1 MPHSIRNDPR
11 LFKDDVDIRFSRTLN
26 SCKLPQIRIDFLNT
40 FLLTYRV
47 FTDSITVIE
56 ALKRVHYNPEM
67 QLNAMSSSSLHDS
80 SGSLDGETGLPK
92 AAGQAANQGG
102 AAGGNHGEGGSGSG
116 GSGGGGAVGHHLHP
130 SASPGHSHH
139 HHHHH
144 HGTLLNIN
152 MAGQSTGPV
161 AGVSAANELVST
173 TIEYDYGRRVS
184 TSSVLSDIAELG
196 GEGGGGGVGGRGGG
210 HHHHHHHRESLIAE
224 VQQVSSR
231 EQQQAKEMQLFSAS
245 SPLIRNSQHWR
256 LSYRKFE
263 EEQARERYLKRM
275 NNRQQHGSISSTSS
289 SVMGGGGSVVGGVGG
304 GGGGGPPNQLS
315 QTQQQQVQ
323 QQQQEGNIFILPAGE
338 PMLAPAIT
346 DPIAVPVP
354 PPPSPEVPGYYQKE
368 MAKREKEKQFQAA
381 IGNDSCSGSGSGSD
395 NSHDGSPTS
404 TNSAEETTQLHY
416 QQLQQQQQQQ
426 FWRRPG
432 VQSSARGGA
441 SSSPAS
447 VSSAAAAL
455 QVPAHSQS
463 MDTLTDGHGCSS
475 LSSATS
481 SATLVGSDS
490 KSGSPRPSPVRKSPP
505 NGSDFPTAAGSHSPF
520 GQTASQQQ
528 QQQQMGNSRA
538 AADEADM
545 EDDGMEGEEQEE
557 EEVGDDEEE
566 EEYVEGR
573 YKSTNPFATPIRR
586 KSTSQQQQQQPIQSQ
601 LSEGTPPPT
610 PPLPGTPPSRK
621 HSTISTGTGHSAT
634 SQATPPPISSVG
646 SCFVLPSKAHQQQQQ
661 PSAPVKSGGASVT
674 PVRAVSPGAG
684 RGRGHHPT
692 APSGRLSATSTT
704 LTMNYLRVRGAG
716 SKRGSGSSETESA
729 AAGGGAGGGS
739 GSTSVTPRSS
749 FQTDTTGISTP
760 RSSFQHPDSP
770 QMSSKAGV
778 VVTSSRATSRRSSTA
793 SAASAFAV
801 ATAASSNP
809 PEPTDPLMRMQ
820 MMNMAGG
827 GGAASRGS
835 SRFSSATGADL
846 KIPGAGGGGGGGG
859 SLAGS
864 ISGPLGPRRRR
875 TRRPRTAA
883 TMRVLNVL
891 RHWVSKHSQ
900 DFENDERLLKVT
912 TDFLEELVHNTNLL
926 PAEHKAAVQ
935 LQQMIAKQT
944 LDAKEKV
951 DLDVL
956 LAPPITP
963 SRDNIETLS
972 ALEIAE
978 CMTFIDHNIFVRI
991 QSEEFLGQAWMKD
1004 EKTVNAFHILLMT
1017 KHFNDVSR
1025 MVASEI
1031 LRLPEIPKRV
1041 SVIEKW
1047 AAVADICRCL
1057 HNFNGVLQ
1065 ICAAF
1070 TNSSVFRLKRTW
1082 EKLNKTQTKQTI
1094 DKLQNLVS
1102 TDGRFR
1108 NMREALHRCDPPCIP
1123 YLGMYLTDLSF
1134 IEEGTPNFT
1143 DDGLLNF
1150 SKMRMIAHVIR
1161 EIRHFQQTPYK
1172 IEHNPRV
1179 TNYLLDTSRHL
1190 GDEVLYQMSL
1200 CLEPRLSRL
1209 GSRAT
1214 TVVNA
1219 TSPSSAGTTFATATT
1234 TSQSHQ

>member
-1 MPHSIRNDPR
+1 NDPR

-26 SCKLPQIRIDFLNT
+26 SCKLPQIRYASPERLFERLTDLRFLSIDFLNT

-92 AAGQAANQGG
+92 GQAANQGG
-102 AAGGNHGEGGSGSG
+102 AAG
-116 GSGGGGAVGHHLHP
+116 V
-130 SASPGHSHH
+130 
-139 HHHHH
+139 
-144 HGTLLNIN
+144 
-152 MAGQSTGPV
+152 
-161 AGVSAANELVST
+161 
-173 TIEYDYGRRVS
+173 
-184 TSSVLSDIAELG
+184 
-196 GEGGGGGVGGRGGG
+196 
-210 HHHHHHHRESLIAE
+210 
-224 VQQVSSR
+224 
-231 EQQQAKEMQLFSAS
+231 
-245 SPLIRNSQHWR
+245 
-256 LSYRKFE
+256 E

-275 NNRQQHGSISSTSS
+275 NNRQQYGSISSTSS

-315 QTQQQQVQ
+315 QAQQQQQ

-368 MAKREKEKQFQAA
+368 MAKREKEKQFPVNFILSTTTTTTQQAA
-381 IGNDSCSGSGSGSD
+381 IGNDSCSGSGSGSGSD

-426 FWRRPG
+426 FGAIQASSPQRG
-432 VQSSARGGA
+432 ASNSNAQQTGGGGGGGGKQQSKSNELLLLSATANATAVVGSRGGA

-505 NGSDFPTAAGSHSPF
+505 NGSDFPTAGGHSPF
-520 GQTASQQQ
+520 AQTMAQQQ

-545 EDDGMEGEEQEE
+545 EDDGMEGEEQE
-557 EEVGDDEEE
+557 DEEE

-586 KSTSQQQQQQPIQSQ
+586 KSTSQQQQQPIQSQ

-661 PSAPVKSGGASVT
+661 PSAPAVKSGGASADARSSSLT
-674 PVRAVSPGAG
+674 GSGG
-684 RGRGHHPT
+684 GHHPT

-820 MMNMAGG
+820 MMNMRE
-827 GGAASRGS
+827 SM
-835 SRFSSATGADL
+835 
-846 KIPGAGGGGGGGG
+846 
-859 SLAGS
+859 
-864 ISGPLGPRRRR
+864 IS
-875 TRRPRTAA
+875 TAA

-1082 EKLNKTQTKQTI
+1082 EKLNKTTKQTI

>member
-1 MPHSIRNDPR
+1 M
-11 LFKDDVDIRFSRTLN
+11 
-26 SCKLPQIRIDFLNT
+26 
-40 FLLTYRV
+40 
-47 FTDSITVIE
+47 
-56 ALKRVHYNPEM
+56 
-67 QLNAMSSSSLHDS
+67 
-80 SGSLDGETGLPK
+80 
-92 AAGQAANQGG
+92 
-102 AAGGNHGEGGSGSG
+102 
-116 GSGGGGAVGHHLHP
+116 
-130 SASPGHSHH
+130 
-139 HHHHH
+139 
-144 HGTLLNIN
+144 
-152 MAGQSTGPV
+152 
-161 AGVSAANELVST
+161 
-173 TIEYDYGRRVS
+173 
-184 TSSVLSDIAELG
+184 
-196 GEGGGGGVGGRGGG
+196 
-210 HHHHHHHRESLIAE
+210 
-224 VQQVSSR
+224 
-231 EQQQAKEMQLFSAS
+231 
-245 SPLIRNSQHWR
+245 
-256 LSYRKFE
+256 
-263 EEQARERYLKRM
+263 ER
-275 NNRQQHGSISSTSS
+275 
-289 SVMGGGGSVVGGVGG
+289 
-304 GGGGGPPNQLS
+304 
-315 QTQQQQVQ
+315 
-323 QQQQEGNIFILPAGE
+323 
-338 PMLAPAIT
+338 
-346 DPIAVPVP
+346 
-354 PPPSPEVPGYYQKE
+354 
-368 MAKREKEKQFQAA
+368 
-381 IGNDSCSGSGSGSD
+381 
-395 NSHDGSPTS
+395 
-404 TNSAEETTQLHY
+404 
-416 QQLQQQQQQQ
+416 
-426 FWRRPG
+426 
-432 VQSSARGGA
+432 
-441 SSSPAS
+441 
-447 VSSAAAAL
+447 
-455 QVPAHSQS
+455 
-463 MDTLTDGHGCSS
+463 
-475 LSSATS
+475 
-481 SATLVGSDS
+481 
-490 KSGSPRPSPVRKSPP
+490 
-505 NGSDFPTAAGSHSPF
+505 
-520 GQTASQQQ
+520 
-528 QQQQMGNSRA
+528 
-538 AADEADM
+538 
-545 EDDGMEGEEQEE
+545 EEQE
-557 EEVGDDEEE
+557 DEEE

-661 PSAPVKSGGASVT
+661 PSAPVKSGGASADARSSSLT
-674 PVRAVSPGAG
+674 GG
-684 RGRGHHPT
+684 GGGGHHPT

-827 GGAASRGS
+827 GGGGAASRGS

-864 ISGPLGPRRRR
+864 ISGPSGAQAAANAAAAVAANAARCKRESMIS
-875 TRRPRTAA
+875 TAA